1 MSGRVGL
8 IAGNSLAQA
17 VGTASALIFTILGTR
32 LLSVVDY
39 GELRF
44 VMILLPLAMAL
55 SLPGFD
61 SVILRATGLRAM
73 VPLARI
79 LVTRMLAGCL
89 GSLLIAGAL
98 IVFADQIGEALRFL
112 LVATAV
118 LLPLFETA
126 TGYRNYL
133 LGKGLR
139 NSGNRLLLQARF
151 GSLALFLAIAAM
163 IQPLGIAA
171 LWIYPAWM
179 ASTILFTLL
188 SALRVLLKRSRSGFH
203 WRRFGGRLPLSEA
216 VAATLAGV
224 VYTFAFSLDKLGVRT
239 TLGPEQLALYSL
251 LIMVPQELAKMVD
264 SNISLFYRDLFF
276 SRDRPQEKTMARYIG
291 FALLGMAAYV
301 LAFHWL
307 SALIF
312 GPAYHYSIGLVALSS
327 LLFAGQSM
335 EYFII
340 HRTLAMSGARAMFG
354 YSLCNLF
361 ATSLVVWSG
370 LTLGGVVG
378 LILGLVAK
386 QITLP
391 VAFGII
397 VRKPVNAL

>member
-8 IAGNSLAQA
+8 IASNSFAQG
-17 VGTASALIFTILGTR
+17 VGTGSALLFTMLGTR
-32 LLSVVDY
+32 LLPVADY

-44 VMILLPLAMAL
+44 MMIVLPLAMAL

-61 SVILRATGLRAM
+61 SVILRATGLRAR
-73 VPLARI
+73 VPLVRI

-89 GSLLIAGAL
+89 GSLLTACAL
-98 IVFADQIGEALRFL
+98 IFLADQIGETLRFL

-118 LLPLFETA
+118 LLPMFETA

-133 LGKGLR
+133 LGRGLR
-139 NSGNRLLLQARF
+139 NSGNRLLLQARL
-151 GSLALFLAIAAM
+151 GGLALFLAIAAT

-179 ASTILFTLL
+179 ATTILFTML
-188 SALRVLLKRSRSGFH
+188 SALRVLLRRNRTGFR
-203 WRRFGGRLPLSEA
+203 WRQFGGRLPLSEA
-216 VAATLAGV
+216 VAVTLAGV
-224 VYTFAFSLDKLGVRT
+224 VYTFTFSLDKLGVRT

-251 LIMVPQELAKMVD
+251 LIMVPQELAKLVD

-276 SRDRPQEKTMARYIG
+276 SRDRPQGKTVARYLG
-291 FALLGMAAYV
+291 FALLGLAAYV
-301 LAFHWL
+301 ITFHWL

-312 GPAYHYSIGLVALSS
+312 GPAYHYSIGLVALSC
-327 LLFAGQSM
+327 LLFAGQST

-340 HRTLAMSGARAMFG
+340 HQTLAVSGARAMFG

-361 ATSLVVWSG
+361 ATSLVIWSG
-370 LTLGGVVG
+370 LMLGGIVG
-378 LILGLVAK
+378 LILLLVAK

-397 VRKPVNAL
+397 VRKPVNVL

>member
-340 HRTLAMSGARAMFG
+340 HRTLAMSGARTMFG